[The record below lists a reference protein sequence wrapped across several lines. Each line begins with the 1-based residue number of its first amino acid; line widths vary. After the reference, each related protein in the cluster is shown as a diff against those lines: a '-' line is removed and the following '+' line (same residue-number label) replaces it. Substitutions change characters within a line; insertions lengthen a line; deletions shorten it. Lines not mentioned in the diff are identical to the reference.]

1 MKKFIDWMKARAKN
15 LKSEIAALYLAFKRK
30 DTPLLA
36 KIILG
41 ITVCYAFSP
50 IDLIPDFIPVLG
62 FLDDVLILPLLITL
76 AITLIPKH
84 ILDECREEAASAQQ
98 DRKSHQW
105 LFAIPIIIIWI
116 VVIGLI
122 VKAIWYRFLAE

>member
-1 MKKFIDWMKARAKN
+1 MKKYIDWLKSRAKN
-15 LKSEIAALYLAFKRK
+15 LKTEIAALFLAFKRK

-36 KIILG
+36 KIVVG
-41 ITVCYAFSP
+41 VTVCYAFSP

-76 AITLIPKH
+76 AIKLIPKQ
-84 ILDECREEAASAQQ
+84 ILDECREEAVSIEKTGSSK
-98 DRKSHQW
+98 RW
-105 LFAIPIIIIWI
+105 IFAIPIIIIWL

-122 VKAIWYRFLAE
+122 VKAIWF